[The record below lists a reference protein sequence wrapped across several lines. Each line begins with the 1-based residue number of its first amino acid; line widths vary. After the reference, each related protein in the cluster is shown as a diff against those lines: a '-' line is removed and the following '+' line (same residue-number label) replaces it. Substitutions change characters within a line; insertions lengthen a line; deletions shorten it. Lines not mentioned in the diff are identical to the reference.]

1 VVLSKEKFVSLNEK
15 RENEGLSRLANPR
28 NTASGS
34 LRMKDSS
41 VTAERKLEAIFYH
54 ISVLEDNNKI
64 DKIKETLQD
73 QKGQAGFIFENGL
86 RSTVNESKLCKD
98 IDEVI
103 EYCKQW
109 ELKRGEYPFEID
121 GMVIKVNDIGLHDL
135 LGSTSHHPRWAIAF
149 KFSAQQGESTLISVE
164 YQVGRTGILTPVAKI
179 EPVSV
184 AGVTVSS
191 ASLFNEDFIIE
202 KDIRIGDLLIIE
214 RAGDVIP
221 YISRVK
227 LNARKKDSKKII
239 FPEECPVCQS
249 VLNKTE
255 GEVAWRCMNE
265 YCEAKIIE
273 RIKHFV
279 SKNAMDIEGLG
290 SANIKR
296 FYEAGIIKGIADVYS
311 LDFDII
317 ESMDGFGKRS
327 VENLRLAIERSK
339 AKPLSRLIFALGIKY
354 VGETTAKIL
363 TKEIKKLEDL
373 ILIDAE
379 SLTLLHDIG
388 PKVSDSL
395 RSYFD
400 KDKNKDL
407 IEILRLAGLRL
418 DNDQVL
424 SEKLKWQGVNFLFT
438 GTLST
443 LNRNQ
448 AKEMVE
454 KMGGTILSGISTKLN
469 YLVAGE
475 KAGSKLKKAKSIE
488 SINII
493 DEQEFIRMFKTE

>member
-1 VVLSKEKFVSLNEK
+1 
-15 RENEGLSRLANPR
+15 
-28 NTASGS
+28 
-34 LRMKDSS
+34 
-41 VTAERKLEAIFYH
+41 
-54 ISVLEDNNKI
+54 
-64 DKIKETLQD
+64 
-73 QKGQAGFIFENGL
+73 
-86 RSTVNESKLCKD
+86 
-98 IDEVI
+98 
-103 EYCKQW
+103 
-109 ELKRGEYPFEID
+109 
-121 GMVIKVNDIGLHDL
+121 
-135 LGSTSHHPRWAIAF
+135 
-149 KFSAQQGESTLISVE
+149 
-164 YQVGRTGILTPVAKI
+164 VGRTGIVTPVAKI

-227 LNARKKDSKKII
+227 LNARKKDSKNII
-239 FPEECPVCQS
+239 FPEKCPVCQS
-249 VLNKTE
+249 VLNKIE

-265 YCEAKIIE
+265 FCEAKIIE
-273 RIKHFV
+273 IIKHFV

-290 SANIKR
+290 SANIER
-296 FYEAGIIKGIADVYS
+296 FYEAGIIKGITDIYS
-311 LDFDII
+311 LDFDSI

-327 VENLRLAIERSK
+327 VENLRSAIERSK

-354 VGETTAKIL
+354 VGESTAKIL

-388 PKVSDSL
+388 PKVSDSV

-400 KDKNKDL
+400 KDENKDL
-407 IEILRLAGLRL
+407 IESLRLAGLTL

-493 DEQEFIRMFKTE
+493 NEQEFISMFNRE